1 MNAYPA
7 ELVVH
12 LHPLVLVTGITRDK
26 EGAPRTAKAYALLT
40 PLDTFPEVCAALAE
54 ALAQR
59 GKTRVW
65 SPPSGSPHIH
75 FVLSGYAYVYPPAKT
90 RAAARI
96 ASDVG
101 RRAVASLPP
110 RSPLSPLQVGGPLF
124 PDGILAPA
132 WIRKHSE
139 YVPSTHVVFYTLPP
153 ATLADDAALIE
164 AIGEMRALDAPRGI
178 RTVVVLMG
186 DRAALARADS
196 DARIAHL
203 RRATRLEQRGS
214 LLVLPTDAADIDAF
228 VRHLERTLY
237 DGAVEYYRERARHVR
252 RNRARYPPPPSIAQ
266 PILAA
271 ASAAGVLR
279 PGPVAMLAPEGWT
292 VRTAA
297 KLGTFAEM
305 QGDLTEALAQYA
317 EAYHHLVHAC
327 LGNTKLLAPRTKR
340 WAEAKV
346 LADTL
351 ALKIV
356 KLHLYRR
363 AAPAAML
370 QYVQHTRRIAE
381 LSTGWGIGTST
392 YEFWSWLAKQFQLLG
407 DLLQYALHPS
417 DPARALVLPPGA
429 PEDTPAYTAAAAF
442 LAQPGTHYYH
452 AALCTHE
459 RAVRFRGVQN
469 AAELPN
475 YAAEAK
481 IDHVT
486 LAVELLTA
494 AYDAYRNAGYTRH
507 AHLAATRIA
516 LAYFEAQQYKEAL
529 PYLERALRWYR
540 RDAWQVPRFLLA
552 AYAAQCAHAVGDER
566 AAVAYVVELLQPV
579 PKEVQQVQQQ
589 CLDAL
594 GWLLEPRSDADTHGA
609 ASTTES
615 VAERRSDAPAA
626 PQSKEDAAD
635 APPPDDGAAP
645 DGAPPAE
652 APQDGAA
659 VPDAAPT
666 ALAIELGCAA
676 FARVSATFVHSRAQ
690 DSDET
695 PFQLVWAGAAPQLHI
710 ATLRVYLE
718 GSVVPLVSVRL
729 ADDAPHTVDVG
740 TVAPD
745 ATAEVTAS
753 RSAHTLILTGALRAP
768 PGQYLIANAL
778 CTIDTRVVQIDAPLR
793 IDAATHWLVA
803 SRGTWHRL
811 TLPPSAE
818 RRQVEVEAPA
828 PAVSLGA
835 PSALLAGETV
845 AIPVEI
851 GAPLARGVLV
861 LPPDMV
867 EAGAGVQT
875 SLPESDNA
883 GPTADRTT
891 VRQGTSTVYLRA
903 PQAQGTLYTRL
914 YGVASDVP
922 DAPPVTHTDAPIAVS
937 AAFSARVSIQWT
949 PSAVPRTGR
958 LMAEVTYLGT
968 APIVV
973 DRAHV
978 DVDEAEC
985 VRVSEALGAAQ
996 GDTWLTNDRAVW
1008 AYALSETPGTPGTP
1022 ARLVLTWHRPETPDI
1037 VCTTQLGL
1045 PSLAPPPPPPVQVQL
1060 RAPGRAAVN
1069 EPMTMHVV
1077 VANTSTAPLDLLVEV
1092 DQTDAF
1098 FLAGWRRHQVAM
1110 LLPGEQRT
1118 LPLLLVARA
1127 VGLHMLPKIRA
1138 FEVAPER
1145 EPVSLGVPP
1154 SGVVQVV

>member
-26 EGAPRTAKAYALLT
+26 EGAPRTAKAYALPT

-65 SPPSGSPHIH
+65 SPPSGVPHIH
-75 FVLSGYAYVYPPAKT
+75 FVLSGYAYGYPPAKS
-90 RAAARI
+90 RASARI

-139 YVPSTHVVFYTLPP
+139 YVPSTHVVFYTLPA

-164 AIGEMRALDAPRGI
+164 AIGETRAMDAPRGI
-178 RTVVVLMG
+178 RTVAVLMG
-186 DRAALARADS
+186 DRAALARADT

-214 LLVLPTDAADIDAF
+214 LLVLPTDAADVDAF
-228 VRHLERTLY
+228 VRHLERALY

-297 KLGTFAEM
+297 KLGTFAEL
-305 QGDLTEALAQYA
+305 QGDLAEALAQYA

-351 ALKIV
+351 ALKLV

-429 PEDTPAYTAAAAF
+429 PEDTPSYTAAAAF
-442 LAQPGTHYYH
+442 LALPGTHYYH
-452 AALCTHE
+452 AALCTNE

-475 YAAEAK
+475 YPAEAK
-481 IDHVT
+481 VDHVA
-486 LAVELLTA
+486 LAVELFTS
-494 AYDAYRNAGYTRH
+494 AYDAYRNVHHTRH
-507 AHLAATRIA
+507 AHLAAARIA
-516 LAYFEAQQYKEAL
+516 LTYVAAQQYKEAL

-540 RDAWQVPRFLLA
+540 RDAWQVPRFLLVA
-552 AYAAQCAHAVGDER
+552 NAAQCAHAIGDDR
-566 AAVAYVVELLQPV
+566 AAVVYVVELLQPV

-594 GWLLEPRSDADTHGA
+594 RWLLEPDGGA
-609 ASTTES
+609 HAQSTAQNVARE
-615 VAERRSDAPAA
+615 AERGADASVPEAERA
-626 PQSKEDAAD
+626 HLPPDEDAAPERTAPID
-635 APPPDDGAAP
+635 APHDGAST
-645 DGAPPAE
+645 
-652 APQDGAA
+652 
-659 VPDAAPT
+659 PDAST

-676 FARVSATFVHSRAQ
+676 FARVSAAFVRRRVN
-690 DSDET
+690 DTDEAS
-695 PFQLVWAGAAPQLHI
+695 FQLVLAPAPLHVRLHFAA
-710 ATLRVYLE
+710 LRIFLE
-718 GSVVPLVSVRL
+718 GRVAPLVSVRF
-729 ADDAPHTVDVG
+729 ADDAPSTVDIG

-753 RSAHTLILTGALRAP
+753 RSAHMLVISGALRAP
-768 PGQYLIANAL
+768 SGEYKFANAL
-778 CTIDTRVVQIDAPLR
+778 CTIDTCVAQIDAALP
-793 IDAATHWLVA
+793 ITAASHWLVSA
-803 SRGTWHRL
+803 RGTFQRFA
-811 TLPPSAE
+811 LPPSAE
-818 RRQVEVEAPA
+818 RRQVVVEAPA
-828 PAVSLGA
+828 PVVSLGA
-835 PSALLAGETV
+835 PDTLLAGETV
-845 AIPVEI
+845 AVEVEI
-851 GAPLARGVLV
+851 GAPLVRGVLV

-867 EAGAGVQT
+867 EAGASVQ
-875 SLPESDNA
+875 SRAPGSDDVGA
-883 GPTADRTT
+883 AVDRAT
-891 VRQGTSTVYLRA
+891 VPQGTSTVYLRA

-937 AAFSARVSIQWT
+937 AAFSARVSTQWT

-968 APIVV
+968 APILV
-973 DRAHV
+973 DRAYV
-978 DVDEAEC
+978 DVDDAEC

-996 GDTWLTNDRAVW
+996 GETWQTNDRAVW
-1008 AYALSETPGTPGTP
+1008 AYALTETSGTPGSL
-1022 ARLVLTWHRPETPDI
+1022 ARLVLTWRRPETPEI
-1037 VCTTQLGL
+1037 VSKTQLGL

-1077 VANTSTAPLDLLVEV
+1077 VANTSTAPLDLLIEV

-1118 LPLLLVARA
+1118 LSILLVARA
-1127 VGLHMLPKIRA
+1127 MGLHMLPKIRA

>member
-26 EGAPRTAKAYALLT
+26 EGAPRTAKAYALPT

-54 ALAQR
+54 ALVQR
-59 GKTRVW
+59 GRTRVW
-65 SPPSGSPHIH
+65 SPPSGTPHIH
-75 FVLSGYAYVYPPAKT
+75 FVLNGYAYVYPPAKT
-90 RAAARI
+90 RASTRI

-139 YVPSTHVVFYTLPP
+139 YVPSTHVVFYTLPA

-164 AIGEMRALDAPRGI
+164 AIGETRAMDAPRGI
-178 RTVVVLMG
+178 RTVAVLMG
-186 DRAALARADS
+186 DRAALARADT

-203 RRATRLEQRGS
+203 RRASRLEQRGS
-214 LLVLPTDAADIDAF
+214 LLVLPTDAADINAF
-228 VRHLERTLY
+228 VRHLERALY

-279 PGPVAMLAPEGWT
+279 PGPVAILAPEGWT

-297 KLGTFAEM
+297 KLGAFAEM
-305 QGDLTEALAQYA
+305 QGDLAEALAQYS

-327 LGNTKLLAPRTKR
+327 LSNTKLLAPRTKR

-351 ALKIV
+351 ALKLV

-370 QYVQHTRRIAE
+370 QYMRHTRRIAE

-392 YEFWSWLAKQFQLLG
+392 YEFWSWLAKQYQLLG

-417 DPARALVLPPGA
+417 DPARALVLPPSA
-429 PEDTPAYTAAAAF
+429 PEDTPTYAAAAAF
-442 LAQPGTHYYH
+442 LTLPGTHYYH

-459 RAVRFRGVQN
+459 RAVRFHGVQN
-469 AAELPN
+469 TAELPN

-481 IDHVT
+481 VDHVSLT
-486 LAVELLTA
+486 VELFTE
-494 AYDAYRNAGYTRH
+494 AYDAYRSVHHTRH
-507 AHLAATRIA
+507 AHLAAARIA
-516 LAYFEAQQYKEAL
+516 LTFVAAQQYKEAL

-540 RDAWQVPRFLLA
+540 RDAWQAPRFLLA
-552 AYAAQCAHAVGDER
+552 ANAAQCAHAIGDDR
-566 AAVAYVVELLQPV
+566 AAVVYVVELLQPV
-579 PKEVQQVQQQ
+579 PKEAQQVQQE

-594 GWLLEPRSDADTHGA
+594 GWLLEPSKGAEVQTATPMGSRESDHGDASVAQAGGVHELPDKDAAPIDTPHDGA
-609 ASTTES
+609 ATQ
-615 VAERRSDAPAA
+615 DAPAA
-626 PQSKEDAAD
+626 IAM
-635 APPPDDGAAP
+635 
-645 DGAPPAE
+645 
-652 APQDGAA
+652 
-659 VPDAAPT
+659 
-666 ALAIELGCAA
+666 ELGCAA
-676 FARVSATFVHSRAQ
+676 FAHVSSAFVRSHAS
-690 DSDET
+690 DTDET
-695 PFQLVWAGAAPQLHI
+695 PFQLVLTPASPLHLHLVS
-710 ATLRVYLE
+710 LRIFLE
-718 GSVVPLVSVRL
+718 GRVAPLVSVRF
-729 ADDAPHTVDVG
+729 AGNAPHTVDVG

-745 ATAEVTAS
+745 ATAETIIS
-753 RSAHTLILTGALRAP
+753 CSARMVVITGALRAP
-768 PGQYLIANAL
+768 PGEYKFANAL
-778 CTIDTRVVQIDAPLR
+778 CTIDTRVAQV
-793 IDAATHWLVA
+793 DAALPVTEASYWLVA
-803 SRGTWHRL
+803 TRGTFQRIA
-811 TLPPSAE
+811 LPSSAD
-818 RRQVEVEAPA
+818 RRQVVVEAPA
-828 PAVSLGA
+828 PIVSLGA
-835 PSALLAGETV
+835 PDGLLAGETV
-845 AIPVEI
+845 AVEIEI
-851 GAPLARGVLV
+851 GAPLVRGVLV

-867 EAGAGVQT
+867 EAGASVQT
-875 SLPESDNA
+875 KAPGSDDA
-883 GPTADRTT
+883 GAGADRTM
-891 VRQGTSTVYLRA
+891 VPQGKSTVYLRA

-914 YGVASDVP
+914 YGVASDAP

-937 AAFSARVSIQWT
+937 AAFSARVSTQWT

-968 APIVV
+968 GPILV
-973 DRAHV
+973 DRASV
-978 DVDEAEC
+978 DVEDAEC
-985 VRVSEALGAAQ
+985 VRVSEALGAAHTE
-996 GDTWLTNDRAVW
+996 TWQTNDRAVW
-1008 AYALSETPGTPGTP
+1008 AYALTETTGTPGSL
-1022 ARLVLTWHRPETPDI
+1022 ARLVLAWHRPETPEI
-1037 VCTTQLGL
+1037 ISTTQLGL

-1069 EPMTMHVV
+1069 EPMTMHVF
-1077 VANTSTAPLDLLVEV
+1077 VANTSTVPLDLLVEV
-1092 DQTDAF
+1092 DQTEAF

-1118 LPLLLVARA
+1118 LPILLVARA